1 MLKEYQEQG
10 LWDDTKEK
18 NLEALPAL
26 IEEMSERVDNESR
39 NRVKRQK
46 LEKWLVKLNTTYAE
60 LLYDR
65 NTRLSNSAEYIAHD
79 SASLYLLW
87 SSVRQLNGDRL
98 WPTFE
103 DIESDQD
110 IVFIEELIS
119 FYIGMMQDLPEAQIR
134 AIARTSMWRIR
145 WSAFKRSSIELFGRH
160 SQNLS
165 NDQFMLVHWSQVYD
179 SVYESL
185 ERPPEE
191 VVLDDKALDE
201 WLLEQNEK
209 YKREVGQR
217 YHGKGVT
224 KGNSK
229 IDNASE
235 VFKIVTGEFDTDGV
249 WHEYTEEERWA
260 KIERIR
266 NLNSPL
272 ARKIKSNEEER
283 LRDTPGQFIQEHEL
297 RKSRDHREAMG
308 GKVTNKR
315 R

>member
-1 MLKEYQEQG
+1 
-10 LWDDTKEK
+10 
-18 NLEALPAL
+18 
-26 IEEMSERVDNESR
+26 
-39 NRVKRQK
+39 
-46 LEKWLVKLNTTYAE
+46 
-60 LLYDR
+60 
-65 NTRLSNSAEYIAHD
+65 
-79 SASLYLLW
+79 
-87 SSVRQLNGDRL
+87 
-98 WPTFE
+98 
-103 DIESDQD
+103 
-110 IVFIEELIS
+110 
-119 FYIGMMQDLPEAQIR
+119 
-134 AIARTSMWRIR
+134 
-145 WSAFKRSSIELFGRH
+145 
-160 SQNLS
+160 
-165 NDQFMLVHWSQVYD
+165 VYD